1 MPCTYILKCADNTL
15 YTGWTTD
22 LQKRLNAHN
31 QGKGAKYT
39 RSRRPVT
46 LVYHEIFETKEEAMR
61 REYEVKELTRK
72 EKIALIGKKN
82 LPGENPAE

>member
-22 LQKRLNAHN
+22 LKARLRAHN

-39 RSRRPVT
+39 RSRLPVT
-46 LVYHEIFETKEEAMR
+46 LVYQESFETRQEAMR
-61 REYEVKELTRK
+61 REAAIKKLSRSQKERL
-72 EKIALIGKKN
+72 IASHPI
-82 LPGENPAE
+82 